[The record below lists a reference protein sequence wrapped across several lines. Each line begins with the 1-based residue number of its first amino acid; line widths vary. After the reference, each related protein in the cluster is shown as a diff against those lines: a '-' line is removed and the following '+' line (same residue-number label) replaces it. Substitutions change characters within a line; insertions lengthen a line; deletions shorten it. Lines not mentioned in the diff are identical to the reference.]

1 MAQPNT
7 ASQTDGMRCLVTGAT
22 GYIGGRLVPELLE
35 QGHDVR
41 VLARHPERLADRPW
55 IDKVEV
61 VSGDAQ
67 DVGSLNEALADTDVA
82 YYLMHSLLSGQDFHN
97 VELNIARKF
106 SRAAKAQGVKRIVY
120 LGALQPDI
128 PERKLSEHFRS
139 RGQVGD
145 LLRQGD
151 ASVIE
156 FRAAMVIGSGSA
168 SFEMVR
174 YLTERLP
181 VMVTPAWVRTRTQP
195 IAVRDILYYLSRA
208 PMIPGDVSRV
218 FELGGPDVT
227 TYQGM
232 IDGYAD
238 VSGFKRPKIIP
249 VRVLSPGLSSLWV
262 GLMTPVPP
270 SMARPLVES
279 LSMEAVCHEHDI
291 AEYIPDPPDGLTTYQ
306 RSLELALARVRN
318 SDVQTAWSSSSLPGA
333 PSDPLPSD
341 PDWTGGS
348 LKVDER
354 ETFVDA
360 TPEVLWNVIEGLG
373 GENGYYSPT
382 VLWKVRGLL
391 DQLVGGVGL
400 VRGRRDNNKLRI
412 GDPLDFWRVE
422 ERIPNQLLR
431 LRAEMRLPGLAW
443 LELSIR
449 QVESPT
455 GPPKTFYVQKALF
468 KPRGV
473 PGEAYW
479 RAMIPFHGLIF
490 GSMLKN
496 IRERAESHPDEP
508 LDRSVAPPAR
518 KVWRTLKR

>member
-7 ASQTDGMRCLVTGAT
+7 ARHTEGMRCLVTGAT

-35 QGHDVR
+35 QGHEVR
-41 VLARHPERLADRPW
+41 VLARHPERLADRTW
-55 IDKVEV
+55 FDDVEV

-67 DVGSLNEALADTDVA
+67 DVGTLNEALADIDVA
-82 YYLMHSLLSGQDFHN
+82 YYLMHSLLSGPDFHN
-97 VELNIARKF
+97 IELNMARIF
-106 SRAAKAQGVKRIVY
+106 SRAASAQGVGRIVY

-128 PERKLSEHFRS
+128 PEQELSEHFRS

-145 LLRQGD
+145 ILRQGEAD
-151 ASVIE
+151 LIE

-181 VMVTPAWVRTRTQP
+181 FMITPAWVRTRTQP

-208 PMIPGDVSRV
+208 PQIPAGVSRV
-218 FELGGPDVT
+218 FELGGPDIT

-238 VSGFKRPKIIP
+238 VSGFKRPKIL
-249 VRVLSPGLSSLWV
+249 RVSALSPGLSSMWV

-291 AEYIPDPPDGLTTYQ
+291 AEYIPDPPEGLTSYR
-306 RSLELALARVRN
+306 RSIELALARVRN

-354 ETFVDA
+354 ETIVNA
-360 TPEVLWNVIEGLG
+360 SPEALWNVIEGLG
-373 GENGYYSPT
+373 GENGYYSPP
-382 VLWKVRGLL
+382 VLWELRGFI
-391 DQLVGGVGL
+391 DQMVGGVGL
-400 VRGRRDNNKLRI
+400 VRGRRDNNRLRI

-449 QVESPT
+449 QVETAT
-455 GPPKTFYVQKALF
+455 GPPQTFYVQKALF
-468 KPRGV
+468 MPRGI

-479 RAMIPFHGLIF
+479 RAVTPFHELIF

-496 IRERAESHPDEP
+496 IRERAESHPVTHVDP
-508 LDRSVAPPAR
+508 DDRSVAPPA
-518 KVWRTLKR
+518 VG

>member
-1 MAQPNT
+1 MAQWVK
-7 ASQTDGMRCLVTGAT
+7 ASKTEGMRCLVTGVT
-22 GYIGGRLVPELLE
+22 GYIGGRLVSELLD
-35 QGHDVR
+35 QGHEVR
-41 VLARHPERLADRPW
+41 VLARHPERLADRTW
-55 IDKVEV
+55 IDDVEV
-61 VSGDAQ
+61 VAGDAQ
-67 DVGSLNEALADTDVA
+67 DVGVMNEALADIDVA
-82 YYLMHSLLSGQDFHN
+82 YYLMHSMLSGADFHN
-97 VELNIARKF
+97 VELNMARTF
-106 SRAAKAQGVKRIVY
+106 SRAANAQGVGRIVY

-128 PERKLSEHFRS
+128 PERELSEHFRS

-145 LLRQGD
+145 ILRQGD
-151 ASVIE
+151 ANVIE

-208 PMIPGDVSRV
+208 PQIPAGVSRV
-218 FELGGPDVT
+218 FELGGPDVM

-238 VSGFKRPKIIP
+238 VSGFKRPRIIP
-249 VRVLSPGLSSLWV
+249 VSVISPKLSSMWV
-262 GLMTPVPP
+262 GLVTPVPP

-279 LSMEAVCHEHDI
+279 LAMEAVCHEHDI
-291 AEYIPDPPDGLTTYQ
+291 AEYIPDPPEGLISYR

-348 LKVDER
+348 LKLDER
-354 ETFVDA
+354 ETVVNA
-360 TPEVLWNVIEGLG
+360 TPEALWNVIEGLG
-373 GENGYYSPT
+373 GEHGYYSPP
-382 VLWKVRGLL
+382 VLWEVRGFL

-400 VRGRRDNNKLRI
+400 ARGRRDSDKLRV

-422 ERIPNQLLR
+422 ERIPNELLR

-449 QVESPT
+449 QDESAT
-455 GPPKTFYVQKALF
+455 GHPQTVYVQKALF
-468 KPRGV
+468 KPRGI

-479 RAMIPFHGLIF
+479 RAVTPFHELIF

-496 IRERAESHPDEP
+496 IRQRAEAHPVDP
-508 LDRSVAPPAR
+508 VDQVGTQSQSVAPPTAS
-518 KVWRTLKR
+518 